1 MPLRPPAGF
10 ISAFYDPLKVPNAPT
25 IGTATGG
32 NTQAS
37 VTFTA
42 PTNVGGSAIS
52 AYYAVSNPGQITGTA
67 ASSPI
72 TVTGLTNGTAY
83 TFTVWA
89 LNTYGPS
96 PYSAASGSVTPNL
109 VTYLAT
115 LYTGS
120 GYSAA
125 ADTSGN
131 IYSYGNQ
138 QSPSNSTFAK
148 YNSAGVLQWKKQLSL
163 TSGTGPQRI
172 ATDSS
177 GNVISAMPTGSQIKV
192 VEVAAN
198 GGSIVWQKY
207 VTGWPSGCSGV
218 STQVAGVATDSSD
231 NVYVA
236 SPVYQACEYTL
247 SVFKLNSSGTLQW
260 ARKLSNGLR
269 SDEVVGAASDSSGNV
284 YAVCGINAS
293 YYNGY
298 LVKYNTS
305 GTLQWQR
312 TVATGSGSSY
322 LRDVAVDSS
331 GNVYVTGITSYGG
344 ATIRMFVAKYD
355 SSGTNLWARELYS
368 GSAPVYGYGLGLD
381 SSGNVYV
388 CGYYL
393 YDYIMCMAKWNSSGV
408 IQWQR
413 QLSGYSSRKS
423 YGYDV
428 AVDSDGVPA
437 FIGYSTNSSNSD
449 QKYLMA
455 KVPADGSKTGT
466 YTLNGNSFVYS
477 ATSFTEAAFAGTLGT
492 GGATSSTIG
501 LSASND
507 ALTLSDSSMTSD
519 VTII

>member
-1 MPLRPPAGF
+1 MPL
-10 ISAFYDPLKVPNAPT
+10 L
-25 IGTATGG
+25 GTRG
-32 NTQAS
+32 
-37 VTFTA
+37 
-42 PTNVGGSAIS
+42 
-52 AYYAVSNPGQITGTA
+52 A
-67 ASSPI
+67 ASARGFGMFGGA
-72 TVTGLTNGTAY
+72 GL
-83 TFTVWA
+83 
-89 LNTYGPS
+89 PS
-96 PYSAASGSVTPNL
+96 
-109 VTYLAT
+109 YLAT
-115 LYTGS
+115 LYNGS
-120 GYSAA
+120 GASVA
-125 ADTSGN
+125 ADASGN
-131 IYSYGNQ
+131 TFSYGNQ
-138 QSPSNSTFAK
+138 NSPSNSTFAK
-148 YNSAGVLQWKKQLSL
+148 YSSAGVLQWKKELNL
-163 TSGTGPQRI
+163 TSGSGFNRI

-177 GNVISAMPTGSQIKV
+177 GNVISAIPTGSQIKV
-192 VEVAAN
+192 VEVASD

-207 VTGWPSGCSGV
+207 VSGWPSGCSGV
-218 STQVAGVATDSSD
+218 STQYAGVATDTSN

-247 SVFKLNSSGTLQW
+247 SVFKLNSSGTMQW
-260 ARKLSNGLR
+260 ARKLSNNLR
-269 SDEVVGAASDSSGNV
+269 GDEVVGVASDSSGNV
-284 YAVCGINAS
+284 YAVCGVSVS

-298 LVKYNTS
+298 LVKYDTN

-312 TVATGSGSSY
+312 TVSTGSGSTY

-331 GNVYVTGITSYGG
+331 GNVYVTGVTNYGG
-344 ATIRMFVAKYD
+344 ATLRMFVAKYN

-368 GSAPVYGYGLGLD
+368 GSAPVYGYGLAID

-413 QLSGYSSRKS
+413 QLSGASSRKS

-428 AVDSDGVPA
+428 SVDAGGMPT

-449 QKYLMA
+449 RKYLMA

-466 YTLNGNSFVYS
+466 YTLSGNSFVYS

-492 GGATSSTIG
+492 GGATSSSIG

-507 ALTLSDSSMTSD
+507 SLTIGNSSMTSE